1 MLAQLIVDQIQFWN
15 RKDDNP
21 CNYSNKYHTNKY
33 VFKSNTSSAMLCYDL
48 FYESVAKCLLW
59 EKSLEVQQLIVGG
72 Q

>member
-21 CNYSNKYHTNKY
+21 CNYSNKYHTN
-33 VFKSNTSSAMLCYDL
+33 VLESNTSSAMPYYDL

-59 EKSLEVQQLIVGG
+59 EKSLEYQQLIGMGG